1 MRPQS
6 LLPALI
12 VESPQA
18 ARPVRMELVDTTL
31 HVPRAAFDGH
41 EFHVELANKAARCSR
56 ALTGACET
64 YAVSCDPKALKEP
77 AERAARRIVRAVD
90 AAARVDRVR
99 RVGVDWL
106 VGVQVGCLG

>member
-1 MRPQS
+1 
-6 LLPALI
+6 
-12 VESPQA
+12 
-18 ARPVRMELVDTTL
+18 MELVDTTL